1 MPDVANWV
9 FLEVLRGAE
18 AVLRGAGLDLLL
30 YNLGDDSGLF
40 DALSLCERV
49 DAALVLCPPLTP
61 VTPTEIEI
69 LGFLLK
75 EPVVLVGASVP
86 GFPSVRVDDVGGA
99 RTAVQHLINL
109 GHRRIG
115 LISGEAAGDGSD
127 NRETALSTASADRRR
142 GYREALAAAGI
153 ECDPGLE
160 AVGGFTWR
168 GGERA
173 MAELFSV
180 ESPPTAV
187 FVADDE
193 MAMGA
198 LRALRRAR
206 LRVPEDMS
214 VIGFGGHDKAEVF
227 ELTTVVQPLARQGK
241 IAAELLLSLLDAVP
255 DASQNLDAS
264 EVVVLPVSIE
274 IRDTT
279 CRPASGTT

>member
-99 RTAVQHLINL
+99 RTAVQHLIKV
-109 GHRRIG
+109 
-115 LISGEAAGDGSD
+115 
-127 NRETALSTASADRRR
+127 T
-142 GYREALAAAGI
+142 
-153 ECDPGLE
+153 
-160 AVGGFTWR
+160 
-168 GGERA
+168 
-173 MAELFSV
+173 
-180 ESPPTAV
+180 
-187 FVADDE
+187 VADVWSLCGV
-193 MAMGA
+193 AAWRPNG
-198 LRALRRAR
+198 
-206 LRVPEDMS
+206 
-214 VIGFGGHDKAEVF
+214 GGHPVI
-227 ELTTVVQPLARQGK
+227 LR
-241 IAAELLLSLLDAVP
+241 SL
-255 DASQNLDAS
+255 
-264 EVVVLPVSIE
+264 
-274 IRDTT
+274 
-279 CRPASGTT
+279 